1 MGSIKFTLKTESQ
14 NRTFRF
20 SKDVIIFGEGDPEKN
35 DVLITDIGLSE
46 EHFKI
51 VNQSGK
57 FVAINAANDPF
68 ITLNGFPFGKKT
80 LKVGDIVHL
89 RDVEVTIDAFNEEEV
104 SAIEPIPV
112 ETVSQQEA
120 HVEAKHTTPAFE
132 DLSTLGIESF
142 LGDVHEEPELVFK
155 PPTPTANVKA
165 KEQSTKEGLGWLSLK
180 DDPYQEN
187 EEEQKPQQP
196 PQKLPSTTN
205 GWKMQWKYLAWGVT
219 LLFVISG
226 LIASE
231 MYLRFTNMSEDEEM
245 LAAEGVAD
253 IAMALTYAKL
263 HAVNPASQNWSDP
276 EFLRHSLLAI
286 LSPSTIASTGIM
298 NSSQGSNSHYILRIY
313 TSYDLSR
320 FLVVAQP
327 TPNLMQ
333 MWVPKH
339 AIIVDSRM
347 MYLRKTMD
355 FKALNRF
362 LAYPYPL
369 DESHSAELDQLI
381 SNSKLIPLS
390 DIAEIRENLEFMPP
404 KALGFLRPGAENRIY
419 NAPRYHEFGEA
430 VLMHTLTRQDLSNIV
445 DDDWNVHDE
454 LEKLASLDNF
464 VLYVPEKITL
474 SPHASDLFSALP
486 LEGKFLL
493 GYLNLTNDGKIRS
506 SHLMMQNDPVWTRDV
521 EEEVE
526 PQKDIALSLEEVQ
539 KEKTPIQ
546 QELSKLAQIR
556 LGALKEQ
563 RAKIN
568 TEIDRHLQDNSSDCL
583 QNACN
588 ALKEYDNLAM
598 KHSLMI
604 REELHKLREQ
614 YKEIP
619 QDEFEKDIN
628 EAGLGIFL
636 EAHAHKKIGD
646 ESHG

>member
-1 MGSIKFTLKTESQ
+1 MGTIKFTLKTESQ

-20 SKDVIIFGEGDPEKN
+20 AKDVIIFGEGDPEKV
-35 DVLITDIGLSE
+35 DVLITEIGLSQ

-57 FVAINAANDPF
+57 FVAINLANDPF

-80 LKVGDIVHL
+80 LKVGDILHL

-104 SAIEPIPV
+104 TEIECLPV
-112 ETVSQQEA
+112 APAHKETETE
-120 HVEAKHTTPAFE
+120 HKHTTPAFE

-142 LGDVHEEPELVFK
+142 LGDVQEEPDLILK
-155 PPTPTANVKA
+155 PSSQIANTKPKDPSP
-165 KEQSTKEGLGWLSLK
+165 KETYGRLSLK
-180 DDPYQEN
+180 DDPYHES
-187 EEEQKPQQP
+187 EEDQKPQQAP
-196 PQKLPSTTN
+196 PKLPTQPT
-205 GWKMQWKYLAWGVT
+205 GWRMQWKYLAWGVT
-219 LLFVISG
+219 LLFVVSG
-226 LIASE
+226 LVASE

-245 LAAEGVAD
+245 QAAEGVAD

-355 FKALNRF
+355 FKALNRY

-390 DIAEIRENLEFMPP
+390 DIAEIKDNPEFMPP

-430 VLMHTLTRQDLSNIV
+430 VLMHALTRQDLPNVS
-445 DDDWNVHDE
+445 DDDWDVHDE

-506 SHLMMQNDPVWTRDV
+506 SHLMMQNDPVWNRDV
-521 EEEVE
+521 EEVVE
-526 PQKDIALSLEEVQ
+526 QQKDIALSQENGEQ
-539 KEKTPIQ
+539 EKTPLQ
-546 QELSKLAQIR
+546 QELAKLAQTR
-556 LGALKEQ
+556 LDTLKEKKA
-563 RAKIN
+563 RIN
-568 TEIDRHLQDNSSDCL
+568 AEIDKHMQDNSSDCL
-583 QNACN
+583 QNACS

-598 KHSLMI
+598 KHGFMI

-614 YKEIP
+614 YKDVP
-619 QDEFEKDIN
+619 QEEFEKDVN

-636 EAHAHKKIGD
+636 EDYHPHKKIED
-646 ESHG
+646 THV